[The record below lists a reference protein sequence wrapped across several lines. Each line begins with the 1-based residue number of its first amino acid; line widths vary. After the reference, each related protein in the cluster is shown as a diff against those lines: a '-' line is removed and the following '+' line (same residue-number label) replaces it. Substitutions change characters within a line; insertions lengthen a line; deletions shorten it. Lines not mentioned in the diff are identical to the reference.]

1 MKGQMKRTIPPIVA
15 IAVLALVLAGCGG
28 GKAKEGTLTTDDL
41 ASVIGPAPDTP
52 AGASYADTGSATDI
66 SPAELRG
73 HATTASDRT
82 TVARLEKAGLLRLYQ
97 RSFDGG
103 SNVADGTA
111 YLFRTATGAGT
122 AYLDL
127 QTSLKR
133 QAAPRKLEDA
143 SASGIG
149 DEAWGAHLTGS
160 SESSLFLFRTS
171 NVIVVA
177 DMSCDTSCGL
187 DIVSATRAYA
197 REIADR
203 VSQAAASKAS

>member
-1 MKGQMKRTIPPIVA
+1 MKGQVERAIPPIVA
-15 IAVLALVLAGCGG
+15 VAVLALALAGCGG
-28 GKAKEGTLTTDDL
+28 SKAKEGTLTTNDL

-52 AGASYADTGSATDI
+52 VGASYADTGSSTDI

-73 HATTASDRT
+73 HATTAADRA
-82 TVARLEKAGLLRLYQ
+82 TVTRLEKARLVRLYQ

-103 SNVADGTA
+103 SNLADGTA

-133 QAAPRKLEDA
+133 HAAARKLGEV
-143 SASGIG
+143 SADGIG

-160 SESSLFLFRTS
+160 SESALFLFRTS

-177 DMSCDTSCGL
+177 DMSCDTDCGL
-187 DIVSATRAYA
+187 DIVSATRSYA
-197 REIADR
+197 QAIADR
-203 VSQAAASKAS
+203 VSQAAAS

>member
-1 MKGQMKRTIPPIVA
+1 MKRVILPIVA
-15 IAVLALVLAGCGG
+15 VAVLTLVVAGCGG
-28 GKAKEGTLTTDDL
+28 SKAKEGTLATDDL

-73 HATTASDRT
+73 HATTASDRA
-82 TVARLEKAGLLRLYQ
+82 TVIRLEKAGLVRLYQ

-103 SNVADGTA
+103 SNLADGTA
-111 YLFRTATGAGT
+111 YLFRTATGAGA

-133 QAAPRKLEDA
+133 QAAARKLGEA

-149 DEAWGAHLTGS
+149 NEAWGAHLTGS
-160 SESSLFLFRTS
+160 SESALFLFRTS
-171 NVIVVA
+171 NVVVVA
-177 DMSCDTSCGL
+177 DMSCDTDCGL
-187 DIVSATRAYA
+187 DIVSATRTYA
-197 REIADR
+197 RAIADR
-203 VSQAAASKAS
+203 VSQAANRKKS